1 MKILNK
7 NIFSPWFKISERE
20 FSLSLTQYLGFY
32 QIINY
37 PISFTAL
44 IKDLLKLDL
53 LMPTEQRPI

>member
-7 NIFSPWFKISERE
+7 NIFSTWFKVPQRE
-20 FSLSLTQYLGFY
+20 LLLSLTQYLGFH

-37 PISFTAL
+37 PISLAL
-44 IKDLLKLDL
+44 IKDLLKQDL